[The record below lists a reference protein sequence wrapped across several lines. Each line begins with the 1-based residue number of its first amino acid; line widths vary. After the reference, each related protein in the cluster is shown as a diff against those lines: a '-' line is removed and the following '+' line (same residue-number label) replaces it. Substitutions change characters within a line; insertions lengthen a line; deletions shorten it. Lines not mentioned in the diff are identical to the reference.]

1 MLAIW
6 CSENPDR
13 AVSCRIYT
21 CHYNMHAD
29 DFKKILQQRVVSS
42 VHDYHIYNLAVRY
55 GKTNPHSSIGYYI
68 HPVTARIIVD

>member
-1 MLAIW
+1 
-6 CSENPDR
+6 
-13 AVSCRIYT
+13 
-21 CHYNMHAD
+21 MHAD